1 MLPVTPRTCKA
12 DDPDRTGSNR
22 VGCPVLC
29 LLSYVRVR
37 DRTRHVPGTVPRSCR
52 KEPPAGIEP
61 TPRPYK
67 GRVLAVDT
75 TEASMETVGV
85 EPTFPR
91 CKRGALPPSFVPRVR
106 TVDSNHYARGTRVTA
121 ASSPV
126 LASAR
131 KRAVGRIR
139 TGTSRITT
147 SGACRYTTTTMRRC
161 RLRRRRLTTAGFE
174 TDFDRRE
181 IIMARAAGRIS
192 RRRAGTTGLEPARGR
207 LTSEC
212 SCR

>member
-1 MLPVTPRTCKA
+1 M
-12 DDPDRTGSNR
+12 
-22 VGCPVLC
+22 
-29 LLSYVRVR
+29 R

-75 TEASMETVGV
+75 TEALMETVGV

-91 CKRGALPPSFVPRVR
+91 CKRGALPPELRPQVDANGWSR
-106 TVDSNHYARGTRVTA
+106 TTTARGTAFTA
-121 ASSPV
+121 QRALQCS
-126 LASAR
+126 ASAR
-131 KRAVGRIR
+131 RRAVGRIR

-147 SGACRYTTTTMRRC
+147 SDACRYTTTTMRRC

-192 RRRAGTTGLEPARGR
+192 RRRAGTTGLEPARAR